1 MTQGTQ
7 AQSQSQVK
15 KTSRLK
21 VREGVTIEEVQPVRE
36 RGD

>member
-1 MTQGTQ
+1 MAQATQ

-15 KTSRLK
+15 KGRLR
-21 VREGVTIEEVQPVRE
+21 VREGVSIEGTQLMRG

>member
-1 MTQGTQ
+1 MTQGT

-15 KTSRLK
+15 KAGRLK
-21 VREGVTIEEVQPVRE
+21 VREGVTIEEVQHRLE

>member
-15 KTSRLK
+15 KASRLR
-21 VREGVTIEEVQPVRE
+21 VREGVAIEEVQPVRG
-36 RGD
+36 RGA